1 MFTKFFP
8 EVYSSV
14 CFPWLEKR
22 FDEKQGFEQK
32 KNLKSFSEV
41 EFLAWRLSGKF
52 FREVV
57 KTALYVSG
65 KNFEEFFSPENFSSK
80 LFSYC

>member
-8 EVYSSV
+8 AVYSNV

-22 FDEKQGFEQK
+22 FDGKQGFEEK
-32 KNLKSFSEV
+32 KLKSFSEV
-41 EFLAWRLSGKF
+41 EFFAWRFSGKF
-52 FREVV
+52 FRAVV
-57 KTALYVSG
+57 KTALYLSG

-80 LFSYC
+80 LFS